1 MCLSDSWLQ
10 ERKLSLQQ
18 LHSMSD
24 EEWRSL
30 KLPVVG
36 VNPYSYQYHHHTQ
49 CTRSYYPT
57 HKYIYTA
64 KTFGIVRLAVYLCQQ
79 ERESD
84 YLDSLATWQSKVES
98 NIISLHITVVLLCLK
113 CCNAEL

>member
-1 MCLSDSWLQ
+1 MCLSGSWLQ

-36 VNPYSYQYHHHTQ
+36 VNPYSYITTTHNVLVAI
-49 CTRSYYPT
+49 YPT
-57 HKYIYTA
+57 HKYIYTV
-64 KTFGIVRLAVYLCQQ
+64 KTFGIVRLSVYQCQQ
-79 ERESD
+79 EKESD

-113 CCNAEL
+113 CCNAELL